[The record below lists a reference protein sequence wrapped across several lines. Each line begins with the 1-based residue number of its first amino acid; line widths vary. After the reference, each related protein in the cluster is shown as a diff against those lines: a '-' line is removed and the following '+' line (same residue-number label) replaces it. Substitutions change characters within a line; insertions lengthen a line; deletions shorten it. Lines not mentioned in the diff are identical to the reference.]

1 MGNRARGDKRKGG
14 PLRITTRLFPE
25 GATLAVVGDI
35 DHETLPAFRQA
46 IAQAVERAGS
56 HLVLDFSA
64 VTYIDSAGVSALFD
78 LAEGAGDH
86 RVLDITGLSRPVRG
100 ILDISGLSQLEHVR
114 FAPSEEPAEP
124 VPEGRQTEGN
134 EKRPKSWTQTFSSQL
149 AELAQMR
156 KFVQEVADDTRL
168 EPDKAFA
175 LKVSVS
181 EAAANAIEH
190 GESGGDVVIQG
201 NRTPDRLSITISH
214 PGDFKNRVPGDVSR
228 GHRGMGLPLM
238 LGLVDEVTVSRPCDG
253 GTVVTLSL
261 FLH

>member
-1 MGNRARGDKRKGG
+1 
-14 PLRITTRLFPE
+14 LRITTRLFPD

-35 DHETLPAFRQA
+35 DHETLPAFRQT
-46 IAQAVERAGS
+46 IAQAVERAGP
-56 HLVLDFSA
+56 HIVLDFSA

-86 RVLDITGLSRPVRG
+86 RVLDIEGLSRPVRG

-114 FAPSEEPAEP
+114 LAPSEQPAAP
-124 VPEGRQTEGN
+124 LVEGRQTVQN
-134 EKRPKSWTQTFSSQL
+134 EKHPKAWTQTFPSQL
-149 AELAQMR
+149 AELGQMR

-190 GESGGDVVIQG
+190 GGSGGDVVIQG
-201 NRTPDRLSITISH
+201 TRTPDRLAMTISH
-214 PGDFKNRVPGDVSR
+214 PGAFKARVPGDASR

-238 LGLVDEVTVSRPCDG
+238 LGLVDEVTVSRPSGG
-253 GTVVTLSL
+253 GTMVTLSL
-261 FLH
+261 FLQ